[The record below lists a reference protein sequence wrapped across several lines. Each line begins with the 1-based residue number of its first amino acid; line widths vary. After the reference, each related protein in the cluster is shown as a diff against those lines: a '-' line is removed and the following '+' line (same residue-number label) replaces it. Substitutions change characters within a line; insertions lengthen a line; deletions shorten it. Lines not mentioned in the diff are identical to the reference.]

1 MGHNSHQSYV
11 THHSTPVLIT
21 LMHSYIMERIFFSII
36 AQTAV
41 APEEKI
47 AENNANAEFHANL
60 GPVFFLQT
68 CTSSLS
74 GIKASAA
81 LMEILHTS
89 V

>member
-21 LMHSYIMERIFFSII
+21 LMHSYIMERIFFCII

-47 AENNANAEFHANL
+47 AENNTNAEFHANL
-60 GPVFFLQT
+60 GPVFF
-68 CTSSLS
+68 
-74 GIKASAA
+74 AN
-81 LMEILHTS
+81 LHI
-89 V
+89 